1 MIRTFAPIASL
12 LFSVA
17 LLMVGH
23 GLQSTIVPL
32 ASKGLAFADFSIGL
46 AASGYFAGFVV
57 GGIIAPHVVVR
68 AGHIRGFAV
77 MVSSMSA
84 AALLH
89 PLISDEY
96 AWILFR
102 LMTGFSVAGLYL
114 IIESWLNEFADN
126 ANRGLVMSA
135 YVIVNYAAFTVGQ
148 LLATIAEPEAFFL
161 FAIASI
167 IISVAVVPV
176 AMTKA
181 AQPAPMAVVKLELRK
196 VFRVSPA
203 AIVAAICVGVVQGS
217 HLSFAAI
224 YAVDKGYNSLSQAP
238 IFAAIL
244 GVGGIV
250 GQWPI
255 GRISDYFDRR
265 LVLIIISLFGIA
277 GSVAITSVGATSFA
291 LLLIVGFFI
300 GAMIQPA
307 YSLAIAHGYDHA
319 SESGYVRMAAGLLVA
334 FGIGS
339 SIGPTVT
346 ALAMRKWGP
355 EALFLLPALVLAILC
370 VYLAFRIMKSEAIES
385 DDKDDYEFAST
396 SAAVGAVVT
405 PELLNEDDK
414 YVVVPDEWEPSEEDD
429 SMGSDGKE
437 PEGLEEP
444 EETGKPENM
453 QNSGPDGAHTNGMKD
468 YPI

>member
-1 MIRTFAPIASL
+1 MIQTVAPIASL

-17 LLMVGH
+17 LLMAGH

-32 ASKGLAFADFSIGL
+32 ASKGLSFADFSIGL
-46 AASGYFAGFVV
+46 AASAYFAGFVL
-57 GGIIAPHVVVR
+57 GGIITPHVVVR

-89 PLISDEY
+89 PLISDQY
-96 AWILFR
+96 AWIFFR
-102 LMTGFSVAGLYL
+102 LITGFSMAGLYL

-135 YVIVNYAAFTVGQ
+135 YIIVNYAAYTFGQ
-148 LLATIAEPEAFFL
+148 LLATVAEPEKFFL

-181 AQPAPMAVVKLELRK
+181 AQPAPIAVVKLELRK

-203 AIVAAICVGVVQGS
+203 AIVSATAVGLVQGS
-217 HLSFAAI
+217 HVSFAAI
-224 YAVDKGYNSLSQAP
+224 YAVDKGYDSLSQAP
-238 IFAAIL
+238 VFAAIL
-244 GVGGIV
+244 GIGGIA

-255 GRISDYFDRR
+255 GRISDRFDRR
-265 LVLIIISLFGIA
+265 LVLIVISLLGIA
-277 GSVAITSVGATSFA
+277 GSFAITLVSGANFA
-291 LLLIVGFFI
+291 LLLLVGFLI

-307 YSLAIAHGYDHA
+307 YSLAAAHGYDHA
-319 SESGYVRMAAGLLVA
+319 SDSGYVRMAAGLLVA

-346 ALAMRKWGP
+346 SLAMSAWGP
-355 EALFLLPALVLAILC
+355 EALFLLPSVVLAALCLFLAKRILTQ
-370 VYLAFRIMKSEAIES
+370 EAIEL
-385 DDKDDYEFAST
+385 DDKDDFEFAST
-396 SAAVGAVVT
+396 TAAIGAVVT
-405 PELLNEDDK
+405 PELLSEEDK
-414 YVVVPDEWEPSEEDD
+414 YVVVPDEWEASEE
-429 SMGSDGKE
+429 
-437 PEGLEEP
+437 EEP
-444 EETGKPENM
+444 EASEADGNDPEKKM
-453 QNSGPDGAHTNGMKD
+453 SRDSQTSAEPA
-468 YPI
+468 